1 MNENNLP
8 EERLAFYEKLVKI
21 LIDVGEFDNDDID
34 AIDDMHGFAS
44 IIMERLDINA
54 VEIKDGR
61 VLFSAAV

>member
-1 MNENNLP
+1 MSENNLP
-8 EERLAFYEKLVKI
+8 EERLALYEKLVKT
-21 LIDVGEFDNDDID
+21 LIEIGEFDIDDTD

-44 IIMERLDINA
+44 IIMERLDLNA

>member
-21 LIDVGEFDNDDID
+21 LIDIGEFDSDDMD

-44 IIMERLDINA
+44 LIMESLDIKA
-54 VEIKDGR
+54 IEIKDGR
-61 VLFSAAV
+61 VLFSSAI

>member
-44 IIMERLDINA
+44 IIMEGLDIKA
-54 VEIKDGR
+54 IEVKDGR
-61 VLFSAAV
+61 GLFSAAI